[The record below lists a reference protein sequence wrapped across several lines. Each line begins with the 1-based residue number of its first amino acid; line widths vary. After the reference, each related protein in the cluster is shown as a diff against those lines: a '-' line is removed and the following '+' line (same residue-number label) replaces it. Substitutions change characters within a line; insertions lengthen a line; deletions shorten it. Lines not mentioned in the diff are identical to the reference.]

1 MGTGPP
7 AVTLAPTGSTKPMR
21 RHRPLLRLS
30 TVLSAV
36 ALAAGCGDGPTDP
49 DGPTDSAF
57 PAEVTITPSA
67 ATLDALGATVQLTAR
82 IRDQN
87 AEVMA
92 GVTVGWTS
100 SDTSVATVDAA
111 GLVTATGS
119 GHALITAQAGS
130 AVGYADVHARQVP
143 ARLEK
148 TEGDGQRAL
157 ERSVLPVRP
166 TVQVL
171 DANGNAIDGARVV
184 FRVTEG
190 GGSVAPEAA
199 AAEAGRAGTV
209 WTVGAAGPQALVAEA
224 GDDRVEFTATAFVPG
239 DPGYLAITTTHLS
252 PAYPS
257 FPQADTLEAV
267 GGRPP
272 YSWEVAA
279 GTLPAGLALT
289 TDGVIRGSPASEEG
303 SSFTVRVADAA
314 GLEAAA
320 AFDLRVCGPSIE
332 LDVGQVRIA
341 SPAAPGACGLSVR
354 AASAGSYYRIALV
367 GTSAGFEPLEPVRFR
382 VRADGPAGTAAGPGA
397 TPAGPSDFR
406 LRPSGGTG
414 GAEEDPHLRL
424 RREEARL
431 LTGLAREGRLHA
443 LPDLRAAAT
452 SAPAGPPP
460 ETWEFRLGSPGTVTD
475 NCTVATRTATVLQGY
490 NDHLAIY
497 AEPTADPP
505 LDAANID
512 ILLRH
517 YEHYGAEIIESW
529 GGVADIDGNGRII
542 VYLDAQMPEHIAGLV
557 WVGDMLPASV
567 CAASNEAE
575 LMRIDR
581 SGVEHF
587 ARILASTIVHEAQ
600 HVSSVYKRL
609 VNTLEDPFAYQAQHP
624 TWVEEG
630 RAVMAEE
637 AASRLAW
644 AELGGPASHEQVTA
658 AHVAGLTEAA
668 VGVSGIFQALSRIK
682 FVLREDTNS
691 LTRFPD
697 PYGSGWHFHRFL
709 GDWYGG
715 AGGGRLGDA
724 AFVRR
729 LVATETPPG
738 IAGIEEV
745 TGRPFAE
752 LMLEYAAAI
761 SLAGTGAPRLPEVP
775 RFSTYDFTGLGGE
788 LQGLCCWDEPGRYPW
803 PVTTTG
809 TGPGAT
815 LWIPLG
821 DSRTIE
827 REITAT
833 GVQVYDLRASAGGEG
848 AILEIA
854 APDHVG
860 IIVTRVPDLAR
871 AGR

>member
-1 MGTGPP
+1 M
-7 AVTLAPTGSTKPMR
+7 LA
-21 RHRPLLRLS
+21 
-30 TVLSAV
+30 AV
-36 ALAAGCGDGPTDP
+36 ATAAGCADGPTDP
-49 DGPTDSAF
+49 AY
-57 PAEVTITPSA
+57 PAAVTVSPATA
-67 ATLDALGATVQLTAR
+67 ALDALGATVQLRAEV
-82 IRDQN
+82 RDQN

-100 SDTSVATVDAA
+100 SDASVASVDAA

-119 GHALITAQAGS
+119 GLALITAQAG
-130 AVGYADVHARQVP
+130 AALGYAEVHAGQVP

-157 ERSVLPVRP
+157 EHSVLPVRP
-166 TVQVL
+166 TVHLL
-171 DANGNAIDGARVV
+171 DANGHPIDGASVA

-209 WTVGAAGPQALVAEA
+209 WTVGAAGPQALVAQA
-224 GDDRVEFTATAFVPG
+224 GNARVEFTATAFVQG

-252 PAYPS
+252 PAYPT
-257 FPQADTLEAV
+257 FPQADTLKAV

-279 GTLPAGLALT
+279 GALPAGLALT
-289 TDGVIRGSPASEEG
+289 TDGVIRGRPQSEEG
-303 SSFTVRVADAA
+303 SSFSVRVADAA
-314 GLEAAA
+314 GLEATA
-320 AFDLRVCGPSIE
+320 AFDLRVCGQSLE
-332 LDVGQVRIA
+332 LDVGEVRIA
-341 SPAAPGACGLSVR
+341 SPAAPGACGVSVR
-354 AASAGSYYRIALV
+354 AGAAGSYYRIALV
-367 GTSAGFEPLEPVRFR
+367 GTSAGFEPLEPVHFR
-382 VRADGPAGTAAGPGA
+382 VRGDGPAGTAAAPGV
-397 TPAGPSDFR
+397 TPPAASDLR
-406 LRPSGGTG
+406 LRSSGGRG

-424 RREEARL
+424 RRGEARL
-431 LTGLAREGRLHA
+431 LAGLAREGPLHA

-452 SAPAGPPP
+452 STPAGPPP

-497 AEPTADPP
+497 AEPTVDPA
-505 LDAANID
+505 LDAADID

-517 YEHYGAEIIESW
+517 YELHGAEVIESW

-542 VYLDAQMPEHIAGLV
+542 VYLDAEMPGNISGLV

-575 LMRIDR
+575 LMRLDR
-581 SGVEHF
+581 SWVEHF
-587 ARILASTIVHEAQ
+587 ARILASTLVHEAQ

-609 VNTLEDPFAYQAQHP
+609 VNTLEDPFAYRAQHP

-630 RAVMAEE
+630 RAVMAAE

-658 AHVAGLTEAA
+658 AHVAQLSDTREGVFGVLT
-668 VGVSGIFQALSRIK
+668 ALSRVK
-682 FVLREDTNS
+682 YVLREDTNS
-691 LTRFPD
+691 LTGFPD

-724 AFVRR
+724 AFMRR

-745 TGRPFAE
+745 TGQPFAE
-752 LMLEYAAAI
+752 LMLEYATAI
-761 SLAGTGAPRLPEVP
+761 SLAGTGAPRLPGVP

-788 LQGLCCWDEPGRYPW
+788 HQGICCWDEPGRYPW

-809 TGPGAT
+809 AGPGAT

-821 DSRTIE
+821 ASRRIE
-827 REITAT
+827 GEITAT
-833 GVQVYDLRASAGGEG
+833 GVQVYDLRAAAAGEG
-848 AILEIA
+848 AVLEIA